1 MTSPRPALRE
11 LVERGVAAAVG
22 ALPAP
27 AQRAIGGRPTVI
39 DGQHLHPEVQS
50 MLKLMSL
57 AKENPLSA
65 GSVIEA
71 RRGLRRTAA
80 VIGGAALEVAQVR
93 ELSVPGPG
101 GPIRTRVYLPAGLP
115 SQAGALVF
123 YHGGGWV
130 VGDLETHDNLCRYL
144 AVHAG
149 VAVLSADYR
158 LAPEHKFPAAT
169 EDALAVYRYAVA
181 NADSLGLHPDQIAVG
196 GDSAGG
202 NLAAVTAQQAKA
214 AGDPVPAF
222 QLLIYPAV
230 DFSVRRESRRLFGT
244 GFVLTSEK
252 MDWYQDQYLRSAED
266 QLDPRASPLLAE
278 DLSGLPPAYL
288 VTAGFDPLRDEGEE
302 YADKLSKAGVPVFLR
317 RHHGLIHGFANV
329 LGIGHTGRDAALE
342 AAAALRM
349 GLAFAAAK
357 G

>member
-1 MTSPRPALRE
+1 MTPPRPALRE
-11 LVERGVAAAVG
+11 LVERSLATAVG

-27 AQRAIGGRPTVI
+27 AQRVIGGRTTVI
-39 DGQHLHPEVQS
+39 DGQELHPEVQS

-65 GSVIEA
+65 GSVAQA
-71 RRGLRRTAA
+71 RRGLRQTAA
-80 VIGGAALEVAQVR
+80 IIGGAALEVAEVR

-115 SQAGALVF
+115 SRAPALVF

-130 VGDLETHDNLCRYL
+130 VGDLETHDNLCRFL

-169 EDALAVYRYAVA
+169 EDALTVYRYALE
-181 NADSLGLHPDQIAVG
+181 NADSLGLHPGQIAVG

-202 NLAAVTAQQAKA
+202 NLAAVTAQLAKA

-230 DFSVRRESRRLFGT
+230 DFSVRRESRRLFGE
-244 GFVLTSEK
+244 GFVLTSDK
-252 MDWYQDQYLRSAED
+252 MDWYQEQYLNSTDEV
-266 QLDPRASPLLAE
+266 LDPRASPLLTE

-288 VTAGFDPLRDEGEE
+288 VTAGFDPLRDEGEA
-302 YADKLSKAGVPVFLR
+302 YADKLIKAGVPVFLR
-317 RHHGLIHGFANV
+317 RQRGLIHGFANV

-349 GLAFAAAK
+349 GLSFAAAK
-357 G
+357 